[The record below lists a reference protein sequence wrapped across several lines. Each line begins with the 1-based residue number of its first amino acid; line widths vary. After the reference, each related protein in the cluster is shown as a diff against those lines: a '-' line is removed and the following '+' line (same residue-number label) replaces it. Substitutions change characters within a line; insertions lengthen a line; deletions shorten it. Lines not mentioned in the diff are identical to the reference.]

1 MYEIIYTSSEGEEIS
16 FSGRPPFVIRKKTGF
31 GSVENAI
38 TTEKQYGLDGEI
50 LVSERLEARDL
61 SIAGTVLGESPQDA
75 ADQRHEL
82 IRVLNPKTPGK
93 LTFRQY
99 NREYAIDVLIVKA
112 PEMDDPVKNLTEEF
126 TCSFLALDPYW
137 MDVSYYSSLIP
148 LAQAKKTHSWP
159 LIITKDYSFADL
171 KSGEIVSVPNNGDVA
186 VGATFLFTLSAEVT
200 NPEVYSVLTQEYFRF
215 KGTYQAG
222 TRFRVVTIRG
232 KKEAVM
238 TSPDGEE
245 SNAMPLR
252 DPGSTFLQLAKGQ
265 NYFQA
270 KATSNIG
277 NLIIH
282 LDFQPLVGGV

>member
-1 MYEIIYTSSEGEEIS
+1 MYEIVYTNLEGDEINFSS
-16 FSGRPPFVIRKKTGF
+16 RPPFVVRKKTGF

-75 ADQRHEL
+75 AEQRHEL

-99 NREYAIDVLIVKA
+99 NREYEIDVLISKA

-137 MDVSYYSSLIP
+137 MDISYYSSLIP
-148 LAQAKKTHSWP
+148 LAQAKKSHFWP
-159 LIITKDYSFADL
+159 LSITKDYSFAEL
-171 KSGEIVSVPNNGDVA
+171 KSGEIKPVPNDGDVS
-186 VGATFLFTLSAEVT
+186 VGATFLFTLSAEVA

-215 KGTYQAG
+215 KGTYPAG
-222 TRFRVVTIRG
+222 TRFRVVTVRG

-245 SNAMPLR
+245 TNAMPLR

>member
-1 MYEIIYTSSEGEEIS
+1 MYEIVYTNSEGDEIN
-16 FSGRPPFVIRKKTGF
+16 FSSRPPFVIRKKTGF

-75 ADQRHEL
+75 AEQRHEL

-99 NREYAIDVLIVKA
+99 NREYEIDVLISKA

-137 MDVSYYSSLIP
+137 MDISYYSSLIP
-148 LAQAKKTHSWP
+148 LAQAKKSHFWP
-159 LIITKDYSFADL
+159 LSITKDYSFAEL
-171 KSGEIVSVPNNGDVA
+171 KSGEIKPVPNDGDVS
-186 VGATFLFTLSAEVT
+186 VGATFLFTLSAEVA

-215 KGTYQAG
+215 KGTYPAG
-222 TRFRVVTIRG
+222 TRFRVVTVRG

-245 SNAMPLR
+245 TNAMPLR